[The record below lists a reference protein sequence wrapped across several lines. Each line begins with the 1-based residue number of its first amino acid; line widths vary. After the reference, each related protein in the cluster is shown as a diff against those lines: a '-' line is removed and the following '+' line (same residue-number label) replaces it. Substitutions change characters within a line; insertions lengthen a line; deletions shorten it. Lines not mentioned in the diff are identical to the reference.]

1 MLVLFETAAGYCLF
15 KVLDSGKVKES
26 GDLSEAFATPDKAGE
41 LVKLKD
47 FCPFEDTTQALAGAT
62 SIVDGKLDKTLK
74 KFLKKSMVEK
84 ELKDKLVVS
93 DHRLGG
99 IIKEKMGIKCV
110 YESAMQELFRGI
122 RSQIESLISGIS
134 PAGMH
139 SMQLGLSHSLSR
151 YKLKF
156 SPDKVDTMIVQ
167 AIALLDDID
176 KELNTYAMRARE
188 WYGCHFPELSKIV
201 TDNIAFA
208 KTVKVLGMRESID
221 DAPLSDCLPEDVE
234 NDVREAA
241 KISMGTEISE
251 DDVDNI
257 RFLCDQVVEL
267 HDYRS
272 QLYEY
277 LKNRMGAIAPNL
289 TVMVG
294 ELVGARLIARA
305 GSLLNLAKQPAS
317 TVQILGAEKALFRA
331 LKTKHATPKY
341 GLIYHA
347 SLVGQAHPEHKG
359 KISRVLAAKTS
370 IACRI
375 DALGEDESADV
386 GLENRNKV
394 ENRLRQLEG
403 KKTRKLGGA
412 KVRGQEGPKK
422 VNLNDTSAY
431 NTAADSTMAEI
442 VELAKEAGAAGK
454 KKRTGDND
462 DVSTPKAKKEKK
474 GKKEGDVKSD
484 KKKKAG
490 KRSREADD
498 DEDTP
503 KKAKK
508 SKKPK
513 KSD

>member
-15 KVLDSGKVKES
+15 KVLDSGKVKA
-26 GDLSEAFATPDKAGE
+26 GQDLATDFATPDKASE
-41 LVKLKD
+41 IVKLQD

-74 KFLKKSMVEK
+74 KFLKKSMVAK

-134 PAGMH
+134 AAGMH

-208 KTVKVLGMRESID
+208 KTVKALGMRETID

-234 NDVREAA
+234 HDVREAA

-267 HDYRS
+267 HEYRA

-289 TVMVG
+289 TIMVG

-305 GSLLNLAKQPAS
+305 GSLLNLAKAPAS

-375 DALGEDESADV
+375 DALGEDESTEV

-412 KVRGQEGPKK
+412 KVRGQETPKK

-431 NTAADSTMAEI
+431 NTAADSTMTEI
-442 VELAKEAGAAGK
+442 AELANAAGAAKAEKKSKTDGDKKSEKKDK
-454 KKRTGDND
+454 KKRKRED
-462 DVSTPKAKKEKK
+462 DDDTPKKEKK
-474 GKKEGDVKSD
+474 NKKN
-484 KKKKAG
+484 KA
-490 KRSREADD
+490 E
-498 DEDTP
+498 
-503 KKAKK
+503 
-508 SKKPK
+508 
-513 KSD
+513 